1 MDSLAQPL
9 SAILL
14 AAAFVLAVFG
24 VVGVVERERRAATL
38 SFAIALAVSL
48 VGLGLF
54 WLPVVVSSWIGL
66 AGWLGVAA
74 GLLYLIA
81 SPARRVASNGRPSGR
96 IDEREIMFARA
107 RLAPGSDEFEEYYKQ
122 HPEHLKSDTR
132 FRRLPGLL
140 SPRAK
145 LAEPVAFASAETSF
159 SKAESMRE
167 AVDGPV
173 ADARRGISPPAATR
187 ELKQRV
193 LEWGARDA
201 GATRLRDYHV
211 YSHVG
216 RGTGVWGEPI
226 EFQESWA
233 LAFSVE
239 MDHQIMRSAPA
250 APVVAESAR
259 RYVQAARI
267 AVDLAE
273 LIRSWGYPARAHI
286 DGNYRV
292 IAPLVA
298 ADAGLGEIGRMGIL
312 MTPRLGPRVRLGVV
326 TTSLPLSPDG
336 PGDNPA
342 TLDFCTICQKC
353 ADNCPP
359 KAIPSGNREP
369 VDSGLRWQLDSDAC
383 FRYWSAVG
391 TDCGRCMT
399 VCPFSHPD
407 NFAHNLV
414 RWLIRTSPGARR
426 PLLWADDLFYG
437 RRPPQQ
443 VPGIGG

>member
-1 MDSLAQPL
+1 MDLLAQAL
-9 SAILL
+9 SALLLATAILL
-14 AAAFVLAVFG
+14 ALFG
-24 VVGVVERERRAATL
+24 VVGVLERERRAAAM
-38 SFAIALAVSL
+38 SFAIALAVSF
-48 VGLGLF
+48 VALGLS
-54 WLPVVVSSWIGL
+54 WLPAGISSWIGL
-66 AGWLGVAA
+66 AASTVLAALLLVVVAR
-74 GLLYLIA
+74 
-81 SPARRVASNGRPSGR
+81 PARRVVLNGRPSR
-96 IDEREIMFARA
+96 RFDEREIMFARA
-107 RLAPGSDEFEEYYKQ
+107 RLEPGSDTFERYYRR
-122 HPEHLKSDTR
+122 HPEHLKSDNR

-145 LAEPVAFASAETSF
+145 LAEPSAFASATASF
-159 SKAESMRE
+159 AEAESMRE

-173 ADARRGISPPAATR
+173 APARREITPNAATR

-193 LEWGARDA
+193 LEGGAHTV
-201 GATRLRDYHV
+201 GTTPLRDYHV
-211 YSHVG
+211 YSHIG
-216 RGTGVWGEPI
+216 RGTGVWGEAI
-226 EFQESWA
+226 AFDEKSWA

-239 MDHQIMRSAPA
+239 MDHQTMRTAPA

-259 RYVQAARI
+259 RYVRAARI

-273 LIRSWGYPARAHI
+273 LIRSWGYAARAHI

-326 TTSLPLSPDG
+326 TTALPLASES
-336 PGDNPA
+336 PGDDPA
-342 TLDFCTICQKC
+342 ILDFCTMCRKC

-359 KAIPSGNREP
+359 GAIPFTDREP
-369 VDSGLRWQLDSDAC
+369 VDAGLRWRIDSDAC
-383 FRYWSAVG
+383 FRFWNVIG

-407 NFAHNLV
+407 NFAHHLV
-414 RWLIRTSPGARR
+414 RRLIAASPAARR

-437 RRPPQQ
+437 RKPPATRA
-443 VPGIGG
+443 G